1 MKKELPAPCAS
12 KHDRLAI
19 VRGLSFDIAAA
30 MTAHTSMGGPWPA
43 FFLPLCFSLRG
54 MIAYHAIYGH
64 GTRKVGN
71 RID

>member
-30 MTAHTSMGGPWPA
+30 MTAHTSMGGPWSA
-43 FFLPLCFSLRG
+43 FFLPYVFHS
-54 MIAYHAIYGH
+54 AE
-64 GTRKVGN
+64 
-71 RID
+71 